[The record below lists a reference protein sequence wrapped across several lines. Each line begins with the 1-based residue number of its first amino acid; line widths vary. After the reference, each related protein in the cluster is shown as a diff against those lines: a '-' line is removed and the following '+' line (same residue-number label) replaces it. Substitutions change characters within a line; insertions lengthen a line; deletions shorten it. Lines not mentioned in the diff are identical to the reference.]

1 MMIDWNSAPEWATHY
16 GSNSNWA
23 HNNFWYNDEQYCY
36 ADDLYCEGEK
46 FRFGEDHHMK
56 NSQVLTIIST
66 REKQVGSLDIEVIS
80 KDDKQTTSVD
90 ILDKVKSIQQQRAA
104 EYEQDG
110 GERSF
115 AKIATIYNTLRGT
128 ELLPSDIALILTIL
142 KDVRAYSQ
150 DALHMDSIIDKVSYS
165 SLWGELII
173 QERGGE

>member
-1 MMIDWNSAPEWATHY
+1 MIGAEQA
-16 GSNSNWA
+16 A
-23 HNNFWYNDEQYCY
+23 NNLRL
-36 ADDLYCEGEK
+36 AGEK
-46 FRFGEDHHMK
+46 IKGSYK
-56 NSQVLTIIST
+56 ASST
-66 REKQVGSLDIEVIS
+66 
-80 KDDKQTTSVD
+80 D

-115 AKIATIYNTLRGT
+115 AKIATIYNTLRGAD
-128 ELLPSDIALILTIL
+128 LLPSDIALILSIL

-150 DALHMDSIIDKVSYS
+150 DSLHIDSIIDKVSYS